1 MVVITPEQPGRLRV
15 LVADDD
21 PGSAASVAEL
31 VRILGHEP
39 VVADGGTRAVEIAST
54 TPIDVALLD
63 IEMPEIDGLEVARR
77 LLLLRRQGVYI
88 AVITGRGSEADLQLS
103 ASAGVIEHLVK
114 PCTMKAL
121 TGVLRRADD
130 YLRRN
135 APAPQLH

>member
-1 MVVITPEQPGRLRV
+1 MVVITPEQVGRLRV

-31 VRILGHEP
+31 VRMLGHEP
-39 VVADGGTRAVEIAST
+39 VVADGGTR
-54 TPIDVALLD
+54 D
-63 IEMPEIDGLEVARR
+63 IEMPEMDGLEVARR

-135 APAPQLH
+135 APTPQLH